1 MGGSGAGRQ
10 GLIALRAARL
20 LALLLGMGLAACAAG
35 SVSAQDVVRSER
47 ASFRVR
53 DFATGLEHPWG
64 AAFLPDGRLLVTER
78 PGRLRIIGRDGG
90 VSAPL
95 AGVPEV
101 VVQRQAGLLDV
112 ALAPDFEQTRQIY
125 LCQAASV
132 PDGTLTRLVTARLS
146 ADATR
151 LEGLTTL
158 LDATPAQS
166 SGWNHYGCRIAFGR
180 DGKLYLSTGDRY
192 SDKMRSQ
199 ELDDLAGKVLRLE
212 RDGRPAEGNPFLG
225 REGARAEIFTYGHR
239 NPQGLAVNPA
249 TGSLIEIEFG
259 ARGGDEVNLLRR
271 GANYGWPLV
280 SYGRDYNGS
289 AIGTGQASAPG
300 IEEPLRHWTPAVSPS
315 GGNFY
320 TGAAFPGWR
329 GNLFLAALS
338 PPGLVRLTMDGDR
351 VVGEERLLW
360 GQTRFRH
367 VLPGPDGFLYI
378 LTDEARGRVLRLELT
393 P

>member
-1 MGGSGAGRQ
+1 
-10 GLIALRAARL
+10 LRAARL
-20 LALLLGMGLAACAAG
+20 LALLMGMGLAACAAG
-35 SVSAQDVVRSER
+35 PVSAQDVVRSER

-78 PGRLRIIGRDGG
+78 PGRLRVVGRDGS

-95 AGVPEV
+95 SGVPEV
-101 VVQRQAGLLDV
+101 AAERQGGLLDV
-112 ALAPDFEQTRQIY
+112 ALAPDFGQTRQIY
-125 LCQAASV
+125 LCQAAAV
-132 PDGTLTRLVTARLS
+132 QGGTLTRLVTARLS
-146 ADATR
+146 PDATR
-151 LEGLTTL
+151 LEGLTPL
-158 LDATPAQS
+158 LDATPAQA
-166 SGWNHYGCRIAFGR
+166 SGSNHYGCRIAFGR

-199 ELDDLAGKVLRLE
+199 ELNDLAGKVLRLE

-225 REGARAEIFTYGHR
+225 REGARPEIFTYGHR
-239 NPQGLAVNPA
+239 NPQGLTVNPA

-259 ARGGDEVNLLRR
+259 ARGGDEVNLLRP

-289 AIGTGQASAPG
+289 AIGTGQTSAPG
-300 IEEPLRHWTPAVSPS
+300 IEEPLRYWNPAVSPS

-320 TGAAFPGWR
+320 TGVAFPEWR

-378 LTDEARGRVLRLELT
+378 LTDEARGRVLRLEPT